1 MINQDTL
8 IFLNV
13 TKIKRFFSLILLEH
27 KDQQLQV
34 EVSVFHICFH
44 LWLIQMTGKS
54 FLILFF
60 FLF

>member
-8 IFLNV
+8 TFLNV
-13 TKIKRFFSLILLEH
+13 TKIKRFFSLTLLEH

-44 LWLIQMTGKS
+44 L
-54 FLILFF
+54 
-60 FLF
+60 

>member
-8 IFLNV
+8 TFLNV

-34 EVSVFHICFH
+34 EVSVFHICD
-44 LWLIQMTGKS
+44 
-54 FLILFF
+54 
-60 FLF
+60 